1 VNFPSRAATRHQQT
15 PRGNSAKEQ
24 RDKKKPTDNPSLSEQ
39 TFECLVTS
47 LYAAG
52 LSVEA
57 RDGDPGSILLFVQ
70 VADQEMLLSAVY
82 QSR

>member
-1 VNFPSRAATRHQQT
+1 VSGPADDLSPSERA
-15 PRGNSAKEQ
+15 
-24 RDKKKPTDNPSLSEQ
+24 
-39 TFECLVTS
+39 FEALVAS

-57 RDGDPGSILLFVQ
+57 RDGDPGSVLLFVK
-70 VADQEMLLSAVY
+70 VADEEMLLSAVY